1 MRLVL
6 WIVPVFAAAVVACH
20 VSPPSAP
27 AAGDDA
33 MARQQVRRIARDYP
47 TWGALDTSLRVAPT
61 DCRMPRVVGDGELT
75 ASLAETGAHA
85 HKLYKLY
92 ARDPAAYR
100 GVESGAPQRGQVV
113 VKEAFAA
120 EPCAP
125 SAVGEPS
132 AASVRTPAGRFR
144 AGAPAGLF
152 VMLRGD
158 EGEVGEGAWRYAT
171 VDAAGEV
178 TALGRLDACIRCHR
192 DAPHGGLF
200 GLER

>member
-1 MRLVL
+1 MRPAS
-6 WIVPVFAAAVVACH
+6 WIVPVLAAVVACH
-20 VSPPSAP
+20 ASPPSAQ

-33 MARQQVRRIARDYP
+33 LAYQQVRRVARDYP

-61 DCRMPRVVGDGELT
+61 DCRMPRVVRHGELT
-75 ASLAETGAHA
+75 ASLAETGSHA
-85 HKLYKLY
+85 QKLYKLY

-100 GVESGAPQRGQVV
+100 GVESGASQRGQVV
-113 VKEAFAA
+113 VKEAYAA

-125 SAVGEPS
+125 SAAGEPPTD
-132 AASVRTPAGRFR
+132 AVTTAAGRFR

-158 EGEVGEGAWRYAT
+158 RDELGEGAWQYAT
-171 VDAAGEV
+171 VTPAGV
-178 TALGRLDACIRCHR
+178 ITALGRLDACIRCHR